1 MEANDITLDEGRMKT
16 IATMFDAGKTPE
28 QIAKKMKLPVATVKS
43 ILGEE
48 DLPEE
53 MLWEFTDQQ
62 ITQLKKEYSGLKGAK
77 ISLARAN
84 QLRNI
89 FDKISN
95 TQLPKLYKAD
105 IPFLSTMALTRMIK
119 KVFKYLKVLSYQRL
133 NKCLGNKLL
142 KHILVTNHLKIFRKI
157 RTRTLRQKQT

>member
-1 MEANDITLDEGRMKT
+1 M
-16 IATMFDAGKTPE
+16 
-28 QIAKKMKLPVATVKS
+28 QKL
-43 ILGEE
+43 
-48 DLPEE
+48 
-53 MLWEFTDQQ
+53 
-62 ITQLKKEYSGLKGAK
+62 
-77 ISLARAN
+77 N

-119 KVFKYLKVLSYQRL
+119 KGIQVLKVLSYQRL

-157 RTRTLRQKQT
+157 RTRTLASEADIDRLKKQGLKPVKEFKKMSVEIGDDTKRKKAIADLRKKGFEVTLVEELDIKVKFYQLMVKVQT